1 MQWFLSASKEQKLVN
16 SCWKIQLDDIF
27 HSNTSFSKRTCR
39 CGAGKEN
46 TKGMGDTPGFPL
58 QNHPEVIHEDG
69 KTYKLKM
76 PRNHLR
82 LNQTS
87 RDLLASWRGNCDVQI
102 LIYKT
107 SPYKVDVREI
117 SKVTDYVVAYNCKGS
132 TTLNEEK
139 ETNKSVIMAMDDVT
153 GDKLDLKRVCK
164 KVMNKAAS
172 RRLISKQE
180 SCVLL
185 GNLPLTLCSENI
197 ETVSISNT
205 VKVKIQ
211 ASDGIDRRFLAS
223 YANRP
228 SNYHHM
234 SLHQYFFQ
242 YREIIHKKPPAI
254 PHYVG
259 VMGYPTYPV
268 SKSYAKHVLLVYKP
282 WIGRYPDFS
291 NWNDEF
297 NAFIRSKYCPLSA
310 RMQYDRVV
318 QRYFDGT
325 QFVEPVSK
333 DVDHSMNSIVT
344 EDEVAILLA
353 GMGAG
358 DFEDHESWILNN
370 IHKGLDYNWDVL
382 PKVSCRKTWAA

>member
-1 MQWFLSASKEQKLVN
+1 MKKRQLTKASLWLWMMSQV
-16 SCWKIQLDDIF
+16 
-27 HSNTSFSKRTCR
+27 
-39 CGAGKEN
+39 
-46 TKGMGDTPGFPL
+46 
-58 QNHPEVIHEDG
+58 
-69 KTYKLKM
+69 
-76 PRNHLR
+76 
-82 LNQTS
+82 
-87 RDLLASWRGNCDVQI
+87 
-102 LIYKT
+102 
-107 SPYKVDVREI
+107 
-117 SKVTDYVVAYNCKGS
+117 
-132 TTLNEEK
+132 
-139 ETNKSVIMAMDDVT
+139 

-268 SKSYAKHVLLVYKP
+268 SKSYAKHVLLV
-282 WIGRYPDFS
+282 
-291 NWNDEF
+291 
-297 NAFIRSKYCPLSA
+297 
-310 RMQYDRVV
+310 
-318 QRYFDGT
+318 
-325 QFVEPVSK
+325 
-333 DVDHSMNSIVT
+333 
-344 EDEVAILLA
+344 
-353 GMGAG
+353 
-358 DFEDHESWILNN
+358 
-370 IHKGLDYNWDVL
+370 
-382 PKVSCRKTWAA
+382 